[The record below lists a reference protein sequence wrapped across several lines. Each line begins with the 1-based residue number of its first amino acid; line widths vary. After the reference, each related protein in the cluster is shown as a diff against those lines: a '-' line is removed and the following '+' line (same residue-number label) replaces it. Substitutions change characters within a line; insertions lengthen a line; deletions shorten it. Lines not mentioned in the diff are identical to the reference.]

1 MWSAPVQVKLQVSLA
16 HRTWSGELSRL
27 DPDGYSMVINTPRSV
42 SPDSP
47 RAASFNAQFRRV
59 KAAGYAR
66 PHTACMNGVQPSAFL
81 SKTEEWFHW
90 LDEMMVWSCIFCH
103 VNSHQQFR
111 KHYCKDCYCEKELHF
126 HGNLQENLTT
136 CALLFYSLCVG
147 FSVGVL
153 PC

>member
-1 MWSAPVQVKLQVSLA
+1 MQPTVTTNHIHNVALKQSGLTWLMWSAPVQVKLQVSLA

-27 DPDGYSMVINTPRSV
+27 DPDGYSMVISTPRSV

-81 SKTEEWFHW
+81 SKTEEWFH
-90 LDEMMVWSCIFCH
+90 
-103 VNSHQQFR
+103 
-111 KHYCKDCYCEKELHF
+111 
-126 HGNLQENLTT
+126 
-136 CALLFYSLCVG
+136 
-147 FSVGVL
+147 
-153 PC
+153 